1 MSGRRRRTQ
10 VEGKSQDARP
20 LKIELLSLD
29 CAECDALEQLLLRV
43 LRGLDLAAEILK
55 TSDSTAFALYGLQH
69 LPAIAINGQIVF
81 QGQLPS
87 DAELYNILRTYCG
100 SEPVAFSGPTSRTA
114 T

>member
-10 VEGKSQDARP
+10 VEGKAHDVRP

-29 CAECDALEQLLLRV
+29 CAECDALEQLLLCV
-43 LRGLDLAAEILK
+43 LRGLDLAAQVLK
-55 TSDSTAFALYGLQH
+55 TSDSTAFALYGLQQ
-69 LPAIAINGQIVF
+69 LPAVAINGQVVL

-87 DAELYNILRTYCG
+87 DAELYNILRAYRG
-100 SEPVAFSGPTSRTA
+100 AEPAAFPGTTSPPA